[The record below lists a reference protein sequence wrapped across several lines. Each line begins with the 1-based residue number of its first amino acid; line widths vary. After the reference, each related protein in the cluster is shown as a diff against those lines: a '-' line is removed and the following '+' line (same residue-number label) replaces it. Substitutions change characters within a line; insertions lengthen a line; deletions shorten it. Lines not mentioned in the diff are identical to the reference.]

1 MVTDKEWENHSEEWR
16 DGYNAFN
23 NGNVLKVDFSM
34 MPKDWRDGARY
45 AAQHPCGNAY
55 TAITGRMLEKNR
67 RYDITQNSICRSDR
81 PDAVCVGVWHCL
93 RRLFSAWLQGHTD
106 GTEDDTEDDTEAD
119 HDRWEDDPEPT
130 NRCDT
135 CRWEKVP
142 PWDEEAHCSACDGY
156 DGWEEETK

>member
-67 RYDITQNSICRSDR
+67 RYDIMECAIRHIQTSMDVDQWAKDI
-81 PDAVCVGVWHCL
+81 AVQAIRCM
-93 RRLFSAWLQGHTD
+93 QED
-106 GTEDDTEDDTEAD
+106 G
-119 HDRWEDDPEPT
+119 
-130 NRCDT
+130 
-135 CRWEKVP
+135 
-142 PWDEEAHCSACDGY
+142 
-156 DGWEEETK
+156 